1 MQITAEISL
10 YPLQENFEQVIIA
23 FIGELKR
30 SEGIEIHTHSMSTFV
45 KGENALVFDAIS
57 KALETTGLNSD
68 TVSLVIKII
77 NRNLPVE
84 QGFLNLE

>member
-30 SEGIEIHTHSMSTFV
+30 SEGIEIYTHSISTFV
-45 KGENALVFDAIS
+45 KGENALVFESIS
-57 KALETTGLNSD
+57 KALEKTGLNSD
-68 TVSLVIKII
+68 TVSLVIKLI

-84 QGFLNLE
+84 QGFLQLD

>member
-30 SEGIEIHTHSMSTFV
+30 SEGIEIYTHSMSTFV
-45 KGENALVFDAIS
+45 KGENALVFESIS
-57 KALETTGLNSD
+57 KALEKTGLNSD
-68 TVSLVIKII
+68 TVSRVIKII

-84 QGFLNLE
+84 QGFLNLD

>member
-10 YPLQENFEQVIIA
+10 YPLQENFEQAIIA
-23 FIGELKR
+23 FIGELKH
-30 SEGIEIHTHSMSTFV
+30 SEGLEIYTHSMSTFV
-45 KGENALVFDAIS
+45 KGENALVFEAIS

-84 QGFLNLE
+84 QGFLNLY